1 MGDVLS
7 PDIPFCSF
15 PCIESPLG
23 SRCGFLHRLNAKCFW
38 NPQYFCSLVGQQGC
52 GWKIRFGNKPF
63 NEKSPPPSLF
73 LFSSLLNKG
82 EIRFPFRGKN
92 TPISWIPDRAPCTLG
107 FPGQCSLT
115 AMPNTQQIP
124 LTALGARAPHAGPQ
138 MQTRCRHRPA
148 QPSKASGGGSAAPAS
163 PSPPRRGTAAQAR
176 PGPASLG
183 GGRRGGGG
191 RSAAGFPAAAGGQ
204 EIALSGKARFL

>member
-23 SRCGFLHRLNAKCFW
+23 SRCGFLHRLNAKCFC

-63 NEKSPPPSLF
+63 NEKIPPPF
-73 LFSSLLNKG
+73 LFYSLLNKG
-82 EIRFPFRGKN
+82 DIRFPFRGKN
-92 TPISWIPDRAPCTLG
+92 TRISWIPDRAQCTLG

-138 MQTRCRHRPA
+138 MQTRLSLQRRVGEARPLPPPLPRPDGERQRKRGRA
-148 QPSKASGGGSAAPAS
+148 RGAWAEWEGGGE
-163 PSPPRRGTAAQAR
+163 
-176 PGPASLG
+176 
-183 GGRRGGGG
+183 